1 MPSTSAMATT
11 ATVCALAVATATA
24 VAVPAAAADVS
35 PTSSANLLTSVPS
48 EALAF
53 TTITQGKRFVLN
65 EAVQLSSVQH
75 AAEKAAADQAAAA
88 AAAGQAGTADKA
100 AADKAAADKAAKAAA
115 DKAAAAKAAADKAA
129 AAKSAAAKAA
139 VTKTSGT
146 SAVAVPAAPV
156 AEVATG
162 SSPFGSA
169 SKYGLKGGA
178 VKTYYVITSLFPGIN
193 SVGGYRPSSLSN
205 HQKGLAI
212 DFMLTQGAESALG
225 WTIAKYAAA
234 HAGELNINHIIFE
247 QRIWTPRNPTW
258 RMMENRGS
266 ATANHMDHVHISM
279 NS

>member
-88 AAAGQAGTADKA
+88 AAAGQAGTAKA
-100 AADKAAADKAAKAAA
+100 AADKAAADKAA
-115 DKAAAAKAAADKAA
+115 KAAAAKAAADKAA

-193 SVGGYRPSSLSN
+193 SVGGYRPYSLSN

-234 HAGELNINHIIFE
+234 HASALNINHIIFE
-247 QRIWTPRNPTW
+247 QRIWTPGNPTW
-258 RMMENRGS
+258 RKMENRGS